1 MKIDELDLKYR
12 RKFQESLKLEQ
23 SLTML
28 DTENEM
34 IKLEIVQVS
43 KNNADQEYKIKGL
56 QLVNESNSKIISE
69 LKFNNDQQSQRLVA
83 MDNNI
88 QDLTEQNN

>member
-34 IKLEIVQVS
+34 IKLEIV
-43 KNNADQEYKIKGL
+43 
-56 QLVNESNSKIISE
+56 
-69 LKFNNDQQSQRLVA
+69 
-83 MDNNI
+83 
-88 QDLTEQNN
+88 